1 MLQRNGIR
9 IAALLAAL
17 LWAVPAA
24 VYAAQ
29 DVPIHISQETGKG
42 LMFALMAL
50 TMATVI
56 NSARKQGKA
65 EEGMDE
71 KEDPG
76 EAEQSETSLDKPE
89 SMP

>member
-1 MLQRNGIR
+1 MPQRNGIR

-65 EEGMDE
+65 EEE
-71 KEDPG
+71 KTENENPEEEEQDHPG
-76 EAEQSETSLDKPE
+76 TGG
-89 SMP
+89 

>member
-1 MLQRNGIR
+1 MPRRNGTGKR
-9 IAALLAAL
+9 IAGALLAVL
-17 LWAVPAA
+17 LWAMPAA

-56 NSARKQGKA
+56 NSARKQGTG
-65 EEGMDE
+65 EDE
-71 KEDPG
+71 KTEN
-76 EAEQSETSLDKPE
+76 EKPE
-89 SMP
+89 EEEQDHPGTGG